1 MELELRQ
8 EQQLSMRQLHS
19 LRLLQM
25 GRLEMREYLETVAQ
39 ENPTVEL
46 ELPHEEE
53 PLTRQAERWLDRW
66 RWLEEN
72 DRQNSYYERPNQEE
86 EDSPMNRIGTD
97 GGLAETLESFLCRQI
112 AGLEVPERQRQ
123 LLYYLVGCLEDS
135 GYLTTPPEELAVGAG
150 VPEEELRRSIAR
162 LQTLEPAGV
171 GAADLSQCLYLQLQ
185 RIGDDGPATQI
196 VLHHLE
202 TLAKNRYHQIAQALH
217 ISQEEVRRA
226 QQRIRQLDPRPGRQ
240 FSPPEPAPMVYPDVF
255 VVEQEGEFVC
265 DDHRRPA
272 PMLHLNRYYQDLYR
286 QTDDPEVKKYL
297 AEKLVQAE
305 NVLFALR
312 QRESTMLRCARFV
325 AAGQQAFFRDG
336 PRALRP
342 MYMTEAAQALDVHL
356 STVSRAV
363 KDKYLQCR
371 QGVFPLSYFFSAP
384 APDGSDVSRRAV
396 LLQLRELID
405 GEDKAHPLSDEKL
418 RCLLEQKGCVLSR
431 RTVAKYREELGI
443 PGTAGRRE

>member
-202 TLAKNRYHQIAQALH
+202 ALAKNRYHQIAQTLH
-217 ISQEEVRRA
+217 ISQEEVPGPAAHPAAGSPAGAAVQSAGAGPHGVPGCVRGGAGGGVRLRRPPA
-226 QQRIRQLDPRPGRQ
+226 SG
-240 FSPPEPAPMVYPDVF
+240 SHAAPEP
-255 VVEQEGEFVC
+255 
-265 DDHRRPA
+265 
-272 PMLHLNRYYQDLYR
+272 
-286 QTDDPEVKKYL
+286 
-297 AEKLVQAE
+297 
-305 NVLFALR
+305 VL
-312 QRESTMLRCARFV
+312 SGSV
-325 AAGQQAFFRDG
+325 
-336 PRALRP
+336 P
-342 MYMTEAAQALDVHL
+342 
-356 STVSRAV
+356 
-363 KDKYLQCR
+363 
-371 QGVFPLSYFFSAP
+371 
-384 APDGSDVSRRAV
+384 PDG
-396 LLQLRELID
+396 
-405 GEDKAHPLSDEKL
+405 
-418 RCLLEQKGCVLSR
+418 
-431 RTVAKYREELGI
+431 
-443 PGTAGRRE
+443 

>member
-1 MELELRQ
+1 MP
-8 EQQLSMRQLHS
+8 
-19 LRLLQM
+19 RL
-25 GRLEMREYLETVAQ
+25 
-39 ENPTVEL
+39 
-46 ELPHEEE
+46 
-53 PLTRQAERWLDRW
+53 
-66 RWLEEN
+66 
-72 DRQNSYYERPNQEE
+72 
-86 EDSPMNRIGTD
+86 
-97 GGLAETLESFLCRQI
+97 
-112 AGLEVPERQRQ
+112 
-123 LLYYLVGCLEDS
+123 
-135 GYLTTPPEELAVGAG
+135 
-150 VPEEELRRSIAR
+150 EELRRSIAR

-202 TLAKNRYHQIAQALH
+202 ALARNRYHQIAQTLH

-325 AAGQQAFFRDG
+325 TAGQQAFFRDG

-396 LLQLRELID
+396 LLQLRELIG

>member
-25 GRLEMREYLETVAQ
+25 GRLEIREYLETVAQ

-150 VPEEELRRSIAR
+150 VPEEELRRSIGI

-171 GAADLSQCLYLQLQ
+171 GAADLSRCLYLQLR

-202 TLAKNRYHQIAQALH
+202 ALARNRYHQIAQTLH

-305 NVLFALR
+305 NVLF
-312 QRESTMLRCARFV
+312 
-325 AAGQQAFFRDG
+325 
-336 PRALRP
+336 ALRP

-443 PGTAGRRE
+443 PGTAGRQMQSPSHQMPHEKVRHR

>member
-25 GRLEMREYLETVAQ
+25 GRLEMREYLESVAQ

-135 GYLTTPPEELAVGAG
+135 GYLTVPTEELAAGAG
-150 VPEEELRRSIAR
+150 VPEEELRRSIER

-202 TLAKNRYHQIAQALH
+202 ALARNRYHQIAQTLH

-226 QQRIRQLDPRPGRQ
+226 QQRIRQLDPGRGDSSARRSRPPWCTR
-240 FSPPEPAPMVYPDVF
+240 M
-255 VVEQEGEFVC
+255 C
-265 DDHRRPA
+265 
-272 PMLHLNRYYQDLYR
+272 LWW
-286 QTDDPEVKKYL
+286 
-297 AEKLVQAE
+297 
-305 NVLFALR
+305 
-312 QRESTMLRCARFV
+312 
-325 AAGQQAFFRDG
+325 
-336 PRALRP
+336 
-342 MYMTEAAQALDVHL
+342 
-356 STVSRAV
+356 
-363 KDKYLQCR
+363 
-371 QGVFPLSYFFSAP
+371 
-384 APDGSDVSRRAV
+384 SRRGSSSATT
-396 LLQLRELID
+396 I
-405 GEDKAHPLSDEKL
+405 
-418 RCLLEQKGCVLSR
+418 
-431 RTVAKYREELGI
+431 GI
-443 PGTAGRRE
+443 RPPCCT

>member
-25 GRLEMREYLETVAQ
+25 GRLEMREYLESVAQ

-53 PLTRQAERWLDRW
+53 PLTRQAERW

-202 TLAKNRYHQIAQALH
+202 ALARNRYHQIAQTLH

-325 AAGQQAFFRDG
+325 VAGQQAFFREG

>member
-25 GRLEMREYLETVAQ
+25 GRLEMREYLESVAQ

-135 GYLTTPPEELAVGAG
+135 GYLTVPPEELAAGAG

-202 TLAKNRYHQIAQALH
+202 ALARNRYHQIAQTLH

-240 FSPPEPAPMVYPDVF
+240 FSPPEPAPWCTRM
-255 VVEQEGEFVC
+255 C
-265 DDHRRPA
+265 
-272 PMLHLNRYYQDLYR
+272 LWW
-286 QTDDPEVKKYL
+286 
-297 AEKLVQAE
+297 
-305 NVLFALR
+305 
-312 QRESTMLRCARFV
+312 
-325 AAGQQAFFRDG
+325 
-336 PRALRP
+336 
-342 MYMTEAAQALDVHL
+342 
-356 STVSRAV
+356 
-363 KDKYLQCR
+363 
-371 QGVFPLSYFFSAP
+371 
-384 APDGSDVSRRAV
+384 SRRGSSSATTIGV
-396 LLQLRELID
+396 R
-405 GEDKAHPLSDEKL
+405 PP
-418 RCLLEQKGCVLSR
+418 CC
-431 RTVAKYREELGI
+431 T
-443 PGTAGRRE
+443 

>member
-25 GRLEMREYLETVAQ
+25 GRLEIREYLETVAQ

-135 GYLTTPPEELAVGAG
+135 GYLTVPPEELAVGAG
-150 VPEEELRRSIAR
+150 VPEEELRRGIAR

-202 TLAKNRYHQIAQALH
+202 ALARNRYHQIAQALH

-305 NVLFALR
+305 NVLF
-312 QRESTMLRCARFV
+312 
-325 AAGQQAFFRDG
+325 
-336 PRALRP
+336 ALRP

>member
-1 MELELRQ
+1 
-8 EQQLSMRQLHS
+8 
-19 LRLLQM
+19 
-25 GRLEMREYLETVAQ
+25 
-39 ENPTVEL
+39 
-46 ELPHEEE
+46 
-53 PLTRQAERWLDRW
+53 
-66 RWLEEN
+66 
-72 DRQNSYYERPNQEE
+72 
-86 EDSPMNRIGTD
+86 MNRIGTD

-202 TLAKNRYHQIAQALH
+202 ALARNRYHQIAQALH
-217 ISQEEVRRA
+217 ISQEEVRQA

>member
-25 GRLEMREYLETVAQ
+25 GRLEMREYLESVAQ

-135 GYLTTPPEELAVGAG
+135 GYLTVPTEELAAGAG

-202 TLAKNRYHQIAQALH
+202 ALAKNRYHQIAQTLH

-240 FSPPEPAPMVYPDVF
+240 FSPPEPAPHGVP
-255 VVEQEGEFVC
+255 GCVC
-265 DDHRRPA
+265 GGAGGGVRLRRPSASGPHAA
-272 PMLHLNRYYQDLYR
+272 PE
-286 QTDDPEVKKYL
+286 P
-297 AEKLVQAE
+297 
-305 NVLFALR
+305 VL
-312 QRESTMLRCARFV
+312 SGSV
-325 AAGQQAFFRDG
+325 
-336 PRALRP
+336 P
-342 MYMTEAAQALDVHL
+342 
-356 STVSRAV
+356 
-363 KDKYLQCR
+363 
-371 QGVFPLSYFFSAP
+371 
-384 APDGSDVSRRAV
+384 PDG
-396 LLQLRELID
+396 
-405 GEDKAHPLSDEKL
+405 
-418 RCLLEQKGCVLSR
+418 
-431 RTVAKYREELGI
+431 
-443 PGTAGRRE
+443 

>member
-25 GRLEMREYLETVAQ
+25 GRLEMREYLESVAQ

-135 GYLTTPPEELAVGAG
+135 GYLTVPAEELAVGAG

-202 TLAKNRYHQIAQALH
+202 ALARNRYHQIAQTLH

-305 NVLFALR
+305 NVLF
-312 QRESTMLRCARFV
+312 
-325 AAGQQAFFRDG
+325 
-336 PRALRP
+336 ALRP

>member
-1 MELELRQ
+1 
-8 EQQLSMRQLHS
+8 
-19 LRLLQM
+19 
-25 GRLEMREYLETVAQ
+25 
-39 ENPTVEL
+39 
-46 ELPHEEE
+46 
-53 PLTRQAERWLDRW
+53 
-66 RWLEEN
+66 
-72 DRQNSYYERPNQEE
+72 
-86 EDSPMNRIGTD
+86 
-97 GGLAETLESFLCRQI
+97 
-112 AGLEVPERQRQ
+112 
-123 LLYYLVGCLEDS
+123 
-135 GYLTTPPEELAVGAG
+135 
-150 VPEEELRRSIAR
+150 
-162 LQTLEPAGV
+162 
-171 GAADLSQCLYLQLQ
+171 
-185 RIGDDGPATQI
+185 
-196 VLHHLE
+196 
-202 TLAKNRYHQIAQALH
+202 
-217 ISQEEVRRA
+217 
-226 QQRIRQLDPRPGRQ
+226 
-240 FSPPEPAPMVYPDVF
+240 MVYPDVF

-297 AEKLVQAE
+297 AEKLLQAE